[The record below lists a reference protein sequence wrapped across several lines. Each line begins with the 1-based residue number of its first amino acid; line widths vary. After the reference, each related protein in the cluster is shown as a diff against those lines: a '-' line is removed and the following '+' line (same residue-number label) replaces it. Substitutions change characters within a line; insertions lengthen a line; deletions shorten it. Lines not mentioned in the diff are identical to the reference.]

1 MSYNIQNIASIEA
14 AEYLNISLTEFINY
28 TNRGLICYKLIEKR
42 GLERFY
48 SRKDLDSFKKEVLTV
63 TTKL

>member
-28 TNRGLICYKLIEKR
+28 TNRGLICYKLR

-48 SRKDLDSFKKEVLTV
+48 SRKELDRFKKEILTV